1 MMIEPGPVS
10 NLGRLGKESWNKLL
24 SQRSSWLSIP
34 PYMCILLQSMRD
46 WNANTLDWKALD
58 RAFQSRIFMWNLL
71 QSVCDLTANMLDW
84 KALD

>member
-1 MMIEPGPVS
+1 MQLALMIEPGPVS
-10 NLGRLGKESWNKLL
+10 NLGRLGEESWNKLL

-58 RAFQSRIFMWNLL
+58 RAFQSRIFMEFTPERVRLE
-71 QSVCDLTANMLDW
+71 SEHA
-84 KALD
+84 